1 MFNSPHWLSKISVL
15 KSIKKHTKNKME
27 NEDGAR
33 RIVDVI
39 LNGYESARKGGEKGV

>member
-1 MFNSPHWLSKISVL
+1 MG
-15 KSIKKHTKNKME
+15 
-27 NEDGAR
+27 NEDGAK